1 MLSRTQEQAA
11 GDITGPQGAAEVL
24 RSRLTVSVEEA
35 AAILGLGR
43 STAYNAA
50 RAGELHAIKVQGRW
64 LVPTAPLRKMLG
76 LDDG

>member
-1 MLSRTQEQAA
+1 MSRTQEQAT
-11 GDITGPQGAAEVL
+11 GSITGLQEATEVL
-24 RSRLTVSVEEA
+24 RSRTTVSVEEA

-64 LVPTAPLRKMLG
+64 LVPTAKLLRILG
-76 LDDG
+76 LDDDD